1 MGGRTACSLWH
12 ADMPHSGTFLN
23 NCWVYAAGG
32 MDETLPMFYD
42 DSMQNIK
49 EHTDNFDTTD
59 CGTANCG
66 AAVFEP
72 EASGRSCPPCAVES
86 SLHGEW
92 AGEQAAGHAGDC
104 DGNQAARCAGS
115 QTGCHAGAQEEG
127 RAENRVGRRVGG
139 WADDRAEDWA
149 ERCVGGRADDRVEDL
164 AEKDDGDRAEDC
176 AGDRA
181 EGCPEGRPESRADG
195 RTESCSDGR
204 AESQADGHT
213 ESCSDG
219 PAESRADG
227 RPEGRAESYPDDCA
241 QAASHF
247 RPDASSEEDFAGF
260 VKHNIASS
268 GIFGGVSEKGAAP
281 QNRSAAD
288 WGIDVAVALVAF
300 AFGCAQMVITASSV
314 VHVDAGPYGSSWVNY
329 VPNIYAYLA
338 VALTTA
344 PLILRR
350 EAPWFVLALTLACY
364 VFLSNSMGGTVSLS
378 PIGPIVAVYTVAS
391 ERARGEAL
399 AAAAVVGVCAAVV
412 PMGASSVAMALVMR
426 IENVAFVVVAALGGF
441 GVRMYH
447 AYMEETRR
455 RLAEAERTREEL
467 AARRVADERVRI
479 AREVHDITAHSL
491 SAVTIQAA
499 AAERLIDLN
508 PAAAKEA
515 IADIR
520 SVSKSSLD
528 EIRSLI
534 GVLRGDEAAEHAP
547 AEGTE
552 RMADVV
558 SFLRRAG
565 IEVDFDE
572 SDYDKA
578 RVPAFVDMALFSL
591 ARESATN
598 AVRHAHAS
606 RIRIELA
613 SSPSKATLVFS
624 DDGVGMGSGV
634 REHAEGHGLE
644 GMGERIEALNGAFT
658 IESEPG
664 RGCTIRADVPLE
676 VVHDDEHR

>member
-1 MGGRTACSLWH
+1 MEGCTMRRLWH
-12 ADMPHSGTFLN
+12 ENMPHSSTFLN
-23 NCWVYAAGG
+23 NCRVYAAGS

-42 DSMQNIK
+42 GSMQNIK
-49 EHTDNFDTTD
+49 EHTADFDVAD
-59 CGTANCG
+59 
-66 AAVFEP
+66 FEP
-72 EASGRSCPPCAVES
+72 EANEHSCPPCAVGS
-86 SLHGEW
+86 SLHGDRV
-92 AGEQAAGHAGDC
+92 GERAAGHAGERAGNRAAGHADDC
-104 DGNQAARCAGS
+104 CDSQAVRCVES
-115 QTGCHAGAQEEG
+115 QTRCYAGAQKEG
-127 RAENRVGRRVGG
+127 RVEDWVGRRVGG
-139 WADDRAEDWA
+139 
-149 ERCVGGRADDRVEDL
+149 RADDHAENR
-164 AEKDDGDRAEDC
+164 AEKDDGNCVE
-176 AGDRA
+176 GHSESRA
-181 EGCPEGRPESRADG
+181 EGCAEVRAGGRI
-195 RTESCSDGR
+195 DGR
-204 AESQADGHT
+204 AQASSHSQ
-213 ESCSDG
+213 
-219 PAESRADG
+219 R
-227 RPEGRAESYPDDCA
+227 
-241 QAASHF
+241 
-247 RPDASSEEDFAGF
+247 DASSEEDFAGF
-260 VKHNIASS
+260 VKHNIASG
-268 GIFGGVSEKGAAP
+268 GIFGGVSEKGTAP

-606 RIRIELA
+606 RIRIKLA
-613 SSPSKATLVFS
+613 SSPSKATLFFS
-624 DDGVGMGSGV
+624 DDGVGMDSGV

>member
-1 MGGRTACSLWH
+1 MRRLWH
-12 ADMPHSGTFLN
+12 ENMPHSSTFLN
-23 NCWVYAAGG
+23 NCRVYAAGS

-42 DSMQNIK
+42 GSMQNIK
-49 EHTDNFDTTD
+49 EHTADFDVAD
-59 CGTANCG
+59 
-66 AAVFEP
+66 FEP
-72 EASGRSCPPCAVES
+72 EANEHSCPPCAVGP
-86 SLHGEW
+86 SLHDGQV
-92 AGEQAAGHAGDC
+92 GEQAAGHAGDRAGDRAAGHADDC
-104 DGNQAARCAGS
+104 GESQAARCVEGQTRCYAG
-115 QTGCHAGAQEEG
+115 TQEEG
-127 RAENRVGRRVGG
+127 HAEDRVG
-139 WADDRAEDWA
+139 
-149 ERCVGGRADDRVEDL
+149 RCVGGRADDR
-164 AEKDDGDRAEDC
+164 AEARA
-176 AGDRA
+176 G
-181 EGCPEGRPESRADG
+181 G
-195 RTESCSDGR
+195 RT
-204 AESQADGHT
+204 DGH
-213 ESCSDG
+213 
-219 PAESRADG
+219 
-227 RPEGRAESYPDDCA
+227 A
-241 QAASHF
+241 QAPSHS
-247 RPDASSEEDFAGF
+247 RLDASGEEDFAGF
-260 VKHNIASS
+260 VRHNIASG
-268 GIFGGVSEKGAAP
+268 GIFGGVPGKGAAP
-281 QNRSAAD
+281 QNRSATD

-399 AAAAVVGVCAAVV
+399 VAAAVVGVCAAVV

-534 GVLRGDEAAEHAP
+534 GVLRGDEAAEYAP

-552 RMADVV
+552 RMGDVV
-558 SFLRRAG
+558 SFLQRAG

-578 RVPAFVDMALFSL
+578 QVPAFVDMALFSL

-598 AVRHAHAS
+598 AVRHAHAAH
-606 RIRIELA
+606 ICIELA
-613 SSPSKATLVFS
+613 SSPSKAVLVFS

-664 RGCTIRADVPLE
+664 RGCTIRAEVPLE

>member
-1 MGGRTACSLWH
+1 MRRLWH
-12 ADMPHSGTFLN
+12 ENMPHSSTFLN
-23 NCWVYAAGG
+23 NCRVYAAGS

-42 DSMQNIK
+42 GSMQNIK
-49 EHTDNFDTTD
+49 EHTADFDVAD
-59 CGTANCG
+59 
-66 AAVFEP
+66 FEP
-72 EASGRSCPPCAVES
+72 EANEHSCPPCAVGP
-86 SLHGEW
+86 SLHGDRV
-92 AGEQAAGHAGDC
+92 GERAAGHAGGRAVDRAAGHADDC
-104 DGNQAARCAGS
+104 GESQAARYVEGRTRCY
-115 QTGCHAGAQEEG
+115 AGAQEEG
-127 RAENRVGRRVGG
+127 RAEDRVGRRVGG
-139 WADDRAEDWA
+139 RADDCAENRVEEDDENRVEGHSESCSEGCA
-149 ERCVGGRADDRVEDL
+149 EARVGGRI
-164 AEKDDGDRAEDC
+164 
-176 AGDRA
+176 
-181 EGCPEGRPESRADG
+181 
-195 RTESCSDGR
+195 DGR
-204 AESQADGHT
+204 AQGPSHSQL
-213 ESCSDG
+213 
-219 PAESRADG
+219 
-227 RPEGRAESYPDDCA
+227 
-241 QAASHF
+241 
-247 RPDASSEEDFAGF
+247 DASGEEDFAGF
-260 VKHNIASS
+260 VKHNIASG
-268 GIFGGVSEKGAAP
+268 GIFGGVLEKGAAP
-281 QNRSAAD
+281 QNRSATD

-412 PMGASSVAMALVMR
+412 PMGTSSVAMALVMR

-552 RMADVV
+552 RMGDVV

-572 SDYDKA
+572 KDYDKA
-578 RVPAFVDMALFSL
+578 QVPAFVDMALFSL

-598 AVRHAHAS
+598 AVRHAHATH
-606 RIRIELA
+606 IRIELA
-613 SSPSKATLVFS
+613 SSFSKAVLVFS

-664 RGCTIRADVPLE
+664 RGCTIRAEVPLE

>member
-1 MGGRTACSLWH
+1 MEGCALRRLWH
-12 ADMPHSGTFLN
+12 ENMPHSSTFLN
-23 NCWVYAAGG
+23 NCRVYAAGS

-42 DSMQNIK
+42 GSMQNIK
-49 EHTDNFDTTD
+49 EHTADFDVAD
-59 CGTANCG
+59 
-66 AAVFEP
+66 FEP
-72 EASGRSCPPCAVES
+72 EANEHSCPPCAVGP
-86 SLHGEW
+86 SLHGDQV
-92 AGEQAAGHAGDC
+92 GERAAGHAGDRAVDRAAGHADDC
-104 DGNQAARCAGS
+104 GESQAARCVEG
-115 QTGCHAGAQEEG
+115 QTRCYAGAQEEG
-127 RAENRVGRRVGG
+127 RAEDRVGRRVGSQ
-139 WADDRAEDWA
+139 ADDCAENRAEEDD
-149 ERCVGGRADDRVEDL
+149 ENCV
-164 AEKDDGDRAEDC
+164 
-176 AGDRA
+176 
-181 EGCPEGRPESRADG
+181 EGCS
-195 RTESCSDGR
+195 ESCSEGCAEARVWGRIDGR
-204 AESQADGHT
+204 AQGPSHSQL
-213 ESCSDG
+213 
-219 PAESRADG
+219 
-227 RPEGRAESYPDDCA
+227 
-241 QAASHF
+241 
-247 RPDASSEEDFAGF
+247 DASGEEDFAGF
-260 VKHNIASS
+260 VKHNIAS
-268 GIFGGVSEKGAAP
+268 GGFFGGVLEKGAAP

-412 PMGASSVAMALVMR
+412 PMGTSSVAMALVMR

-552 RMADVV
+552 RMGDVV
-558 SFLRRAG
+558 SFLQRAG

-578 RVPAFVDMALFSL
+578 QVPAFVDMALFSL

-598 AVRHAHAS
+598 AVRHAHAAH
-606 RIRIELA
+606 ICIELA
-613 SSPSKATLVFS
+613 SSPSKAVLVFS

-664 RGCTIRADVPLE
+664 RGCTIRAEVPLE

>member
-1 MGGRTACSLWH
+1 MRRLWH
-12 ADMPHSGTFLN
+12 ENMPHSSTFLN
-23 NCWVYAAGG
+23 NCRVYAAGG
-32 MDETLPMFYD
+32 MDEMLPMFYD

-49 EHTDNFDTTD
+49 EHTDSFDTAD

-72 EASGRSCPPCAVES
+72 EPSELSCPPCAVEP

-104 DGNQAARCAGS
+104 DSNQVARCAGS

-127 RAENRVGRRVGG
+127 C
-139 WADDRAEDWA
+139 AEDGVTH
-149 ERCVGGRADDRVEDL
+149 R
-164 AEKDDGDRAEDC
+164 
-176 AGDRA
+176 
-181 EGCPEGRPESRADG
+181 
-195 RTESCSDGR
+195 
-204 AESQADGHT
+204 
-213 ESCSDG
+213 
-219 PAESRADG
+219 
-227 RPEGRAESYPDDCA
+227 A
-241 QAASHF
+241 QAAPHS
-247 RPDASSEEDFAGF
+247 RPDASGEEDFAGF

-268 GIFGGVSEKGAAP
+268 GIFGGASEKGAAP

-329 VPNIYAYLA
+329 APNIYAYLA

-547 AEGTE
+547 VEGTE

-558 SFLRRAG
+558 SFLQRAG

>member
-1 MGGRTACSLWH
+1 MRRLWH
-12 ADMPHSGTFLN
+12 ENMPHSSTFLN
-23 NCWVYAAGG
+23 NCRVYAAGS

-42 DSMQNIK
+42 GSMKNIK
-49 EHTDNFDTTD
+49 EHTADFDVAD
-59 CGTANCG
+59 
-66 AAVFEP
+66 FEP
-72 EASGRSCPPCAVES
+72 EANEHSCPPCAVGS
-86 SLHGEW
+86 SLHGDRVGERTADH
-92 AGEQAAGHAGDC
+92 AGGCAVDRAAGHADDC
-104 DGNQAARCAGS
+104 GESQAARCVEG
-115 QTGCHAGAQEEG
+115 QTRCYAGAQEEG
-127 RAENRVGRRVGG
+127 RAGDRVGRRVGG
-139 WADDRAEDWA
+139 RVDDRAEN
-149 ERCVGGRADDRVEDL
+149 R
-164 AEKDDGDRAEDC
+164 AEKDDGNCVGGHSEVC
-176 AGDRA
+176 A
-181 EGCPEGRPESRADG
+181 EGCAGVRAGGRADG
-195 RTESCSDGR
+195 R
-204 AESQADGHT
+204 
-213 ESCSDG
+213 
-219 PAESRADG
+219 
-227 RPEGRAESYPDDCA
+227 A
-241 QAASHF
+241 QAPSHSQL
-247 RPDASSEEDFAGF
+247 DASGEEDFAGF
-260 VKHNIASS
+260 VKHNIASG
-268 GIFGGVSEKGAAP
+268 GIFGGVPGKGAAP
-281 QNRSAAD
+281 QNRSATD

-552 RMADVV
+552 RMGDVV
-558 SFLRRAG
+558 SFLQRAG

-578 RVPAFVDMALFSL
+578 QVPAFVDMALFSL

-598 AVRHAHAS
+598 AVRHAHAAH
-606 RIRIELA
+606 IRIELA
-613 SSPSKATLVFS
+613 SSFSKAVLVFS

-664 RGCTIRADVPLE
+664 CGCAIRAEVPLE

>member
-1 MGGRTACSLWH
+1 MEGCAMRRLWH
-12 ADMPHSGTFLN
+12 ENMPHSSTLLN
-23 NCWVYAAGG
+23 NCRVYAAGS

-42 DSMQNIK
+42 GSMQNIK
-49 EHTDNFDTTD
+49 EHTADFDVAD
-59 CGTANCG
+59 
-66 AAVFEP
+66 FEP
-72 EASGRSCPPCAVES
+72 EANDHSCPPCAVGS
-86 SLHGEW
+86 SLHGDRV
-92 AGEQAAGHAGDC
+92 GEQAAGHAGGCAVDRVAGYADDC
-104 DGNQAARCAGS
+104 GASQAARCVEG
-115 QTGCHAGAQEEG
+115 QTRCNAGAQEEG
-127 RAENRVGRRVGG
+127 HAEDRVGRCVGCRADDCAENR
-139 WADDRAEDWA
+139 
-149 ERCVGGRADDRVEDL
+149 
-164 AEKDDGDRAEDC
+164 AEKDDGNCVGGHSESC
-176 AGDRA
+176 A
-181 EGCPEGRPESRADG
+181 EGCAEVRAGGRI
-195 RTESCSDGR
+195 DGR
-204 AESQADGHT
+204 AQGPSHSQL
-213 ESCSDG
+213 
-219 PAESRADG
+219 
-227 RPEGRAESYPDDCA
+227 
-241 QAASHF
+241 
-247 RPDASSEEDFAGF
+247 DASGEEDFAGF
-260 VKHNIASS
+260 VKHNIASG
-268 GIFGGVSEKGAAP
+268 GIFGGVPGKGAAP
-281 QNRSAAD
+281 QNRSATD

-378 PIGPIVAVYTVAS
+378 PIGPIVAVCTVAS

-426 IENVAFVVVAALGGF
+426 IENVAFVVVAALSGF

-552 RMADVV
+552 RMGDVV
-558 SFLRRAG
+558 SFLQRAG

-578 RVPAFVDMALFSL
+578 QVPAFVDMALFSL

-598 AVRHAHAS
+598 AVRHAHAAH
-606 RIRIELA
+606 IRIELA
-613 SSPSKATLVFS
+613 SSSSKAVLVFS

-664 RGCTIRADVPLE
+664 RGCTIRAEVPLE

>member
-1 MGGRTACSLWH
+1 MRRLWH
-12 ADMPHSGTFLN
+12 ENMPHSSTFLN
-23 NCWVYAAGG
+23 NCRVYAAGS

-42 DSMQNIK
+42 GSMQNIK
-49 EHTDNFDTTD
+49 EHTADFDVAD
-59 CGTANCG
+59 
-66 AAVFEP
+66 FEP
-72 EASGRSCPPCAVES
+72 EANEHSCPPCVVGP
-86 SLHGEW
+86 SLHGDRV
-92 AGEQAAGHAGDC
+92 GERAAGHAGGCAVDRAAGHVDDRAVGHADDC
-104 DGNQAARCAGS
+104 GDGQAARCVES
-115 QTGCHAGAQEEG
+115 QTRCYAGAQEEG
-127 RAENRVGRRVGG
+127 RAEDRVGRRVGG
-139 WADDRAEDWA
+139 RADDCAENRAEKDVGNCVEGHSESCSEGCA
-149 ERCVGGRADDRVEDL
+149 EARVGGRI
-164 AEKDDGDRAEDC
+164 
-176 AGDRA
+176 
-181 EGCPEGRPESRADG
+181 
-195 RTESCSDGR
+195 DGR
-204 AESQADGHT
+204 AQGPSHSQL
-213 ESCSDG
+213 
-219 PAESRADG
+219 
-227 RPEGRAESYPDDCA
+227 
-241 QAASHF
+241 
-247 RPDASSEEDFAGF
+247 DASGEEDFAGF
-260 VKHNIASS
+260 VKHNIASG
-268 GIFGGVSEKGAAP
+268 GIFGGVPGKGAAP
-281 QNRSAAD
+281 QNRSATD

-378 PIGPIVAVYTVAS
+378 PIGPIVTVYTVAS

-520 SVSKSSLD
+520 SVSKLSLD

-534 GVLRGDEAAEHAP
+534 GVLRGDEVAEHAP

-552 RMADVV
+552 RMGDVV
-558 SFLRRAG
+558 SFLQRAG
-565 IEVDFDE
+565 IEVECDE

-578 RVPAFVDMALFSL
+578 QVPAFVDMALFSL

-598 AVRHAHAS
+598 AVRHAHAAH
-606 RIRIELA
+606 ICIELA
-613 SSPSKATLVFS
+613 SSPSKAVLVFS

-664 RGCTIRADVPLE
+664 RGCTIRAEVPLE

>member
-1 MGGRTACSLWH
+1 MRRLWH
-12 ADMPHSGTFLN
+12 ENMPHSNTFLS
-23 NCWVYAAGG
+23 NCRVYAAGS

-42 DSMQNIK
+42 GSMQNIK
-49 EHTDNFDTTD
+49 EHTADFDVAD
-59 CGTANCG
+59 
-66 AAVFEP
+66 FEP
-72 EASGRSCPPCAVES
+72 EANEYSCPSCAVAP
-86 SLHGEW
+86 SLHGDRV
-92 AGEQAAGHAGDC
+92 GERAAGHAGGRAVDRAAGHADDC
-104 DGNQAARCAGS
+104 GESQAARCVEG
-115 QTGCHAGAQEEG
+115 QTRCYAGAQEEG
-127 RAENRVGRRVGG
+127 RAGDRVGRRVGG
-139 WADDRAEDWA
+139 RADDCAENRAEEDDENCVEGHSESCSEGCADDRAEA
-149 ERCVGGRADDRVEDL
+149 RVGGRI
-164 AEKDDGDRAEDC
+164 
-176 AGDRA
+176 
-181 EGCPEGRPESRADG
+181 
-195 RTESCSDGR
+195 DGR
-204 AESQADGHT
+204 AQGPSRSQL
-213 ESCSDG
+213 
-219 PAESRADG
+219 
-227 RPEGRAESYPDDCA
+227 
-241 QAASHF
+241 
-247 RPDASSEEDFAGF
+247 DASGEEDFAGF
-260 VKHNIASS
+260 VKHNIASG
-268 GIFGGVSEKGAAP
+268 GIFGGVLEKGAAP
-281 QNRSAAD
+281 QNRSATD

-412 PMGASSVAMALVMR
+412 PMGTSSVAMALVMR

-552 RMADVV
+552 RMGDVV
-558 SFLRRAG
+558 SFLQRAG

-578 RVPAFVDMALFSL
+578 QVPAFVDMALFSL

-598 AVRHAHAS
+598 AVRHAHATH
-606 RIRIELA
+606 IRIELA
-613 SSPSKATLVFS
+613 SSFSKAVLVFS

-664 RGCTIRADVPLE
+664 CGCTIRAEVPLE

>member
-1 MGGRTACSLWH
+1 MRRLWH
-12 ADMPHSGTFLN
+12 GNMPHSSTFLN
-23 NCWVYAAGG
+23 NCRVYAAGS

-42 DSMQNIK
+42 GSMQNIK
-49 EHTDNFDTTD
+49 EHTADFDVAD
-59 CGTANCG
+59 
-66 AAVFEP
+66 FEP
-72 EASGRSCPPCAVES
+72 EANEHSCPSCAVGP
-86 SLHGEW
+86 SLHGDW
-92 AGEQAAGHAGDC
+92 IGERAAGHADDRAGNRAAGHVDDCGDS
-104 DGNQAARCAGS
+104 QAARCVES
-115 QTGCHAGAQEEG
+115 QTRCYAGAQEEG
-127 RAENRVGRRVGG
+127 RAEDRVGRRVGG
-139 WADDRAEDWA
+139 RVDDRAENRA
-149 ERCVGGRADDRVEDL
+149 EKDDGNCVGGHSEVCAEGCAEVCAEGCAEVCAEGCAGVRAGGRADDR
-164 AEKDDGDRAEDC
+164 
-176 AGDRA
+176 AG
-181 EGCPEGRPESRADG
+181 GRTDG
-195 RTESCSDGR
+195 R
-204 AESQADGHT
+204 
-213 ESCSDG
+213 
-219 PAESRADG
+219 
-227 RPEGRAESYPDDCA
+227 A
-241 QAASHF
+241 QAASHSQL
-247 RPDASSEEDFAGF
+247 DASGEEDFAGF
-260 VKHNIASS
+260 VKHNIASG
-268 GIFGGVSEKGAAP
+268 GIFGGVPEKGAAP

-288 WGIDVAVALVAF
+288 WGIDVAVALVAL

-426 IENVAFVVVAALGGF
+426 IENVAFVMVAALGGF

-552 RMADVV
+552 RMGDVV
-558 SFLRRAG
+558 SFLQRAG

-578 RVPAFVDMALFSL
+578 QVPAFVDMALFSL

-598 AVRHAHAS
+598 AVRHAHAAH
-606 RIRIELA
+606 ICIELT
-613 SSPSKATLVFS
+613 SSPSKAVLVFS

-664 RGCTIRADVPLE
+664 RGCTIRAEVPLE

>member
-1 MGGRTACSLWH
+1 
-12 ADMPHSGTFLN
+12 MPHSSTFLN
-23 NCWVYAAGG
+23 NCLVYAAGG
-32 MDETLPMFYD
+32 MDETPSMPYD
-42 DSMQNIK
+42 GCMKFIK
-49 EHTDNFDTTD
+49 EHT
-59 CGTANCG
+59 
-66 AAVFEP
+66 VHSEP
-72 EASGRSCPPCAVES
+72 EANRGEGASPVAGVL
-86 SLHGEW
+86 LHG
-92 AGEQAAGHAGDC
+92 DRV
-104 DGNQAARCAGS
+104 GN
-115 QTGCHAGAQEEG
+115 
-127 RAENRVGRRVGG
+127 RAE
-139 WADDRAEDWA
+139 
-149 ERCVGGRADDRVEDL
+149 
-164 AEKDDGDRAEDC
+164 KPTGDRAEK
-176 AGDRA
+176 RA
-181 EGCPEGRPESRADG
+181 HTNPH
-195 RTESCSDGR
+195 
-204 AESQADGHT
+204 SQL
-213 ESCSDG
+213 
-219 PAESRADG
+219 
-227 RPEGRAESYPDDCA
+227 
-241 QAASHF
+241 
-247 RPDASSEEDFAGF
+247 DASEREDFAGF
-260 VKHNIASS
+260 VRQNIASG
-268 GIFGGVSEKGAAP
+268 GIFGGVSEEESSSQHRG
-281 QNRSAAD
+281 AAD
-288 WGIDVAVALVAF
+288 WGIDAAIALIAF

-412 PMGASSVAMALVMR
+412 PMGASSVTMALVMR

-441 GVRMYH
+441 GMRMYH

-455 RLAEAERTREEL
+455 RLVEAERTREEL

-547 AEGTE
+547 GEGTE

-558 SFLRRAG
+558 SFLQRAG

-572 SDYDKA
+572 ADYEKA

-598 AVRHAHAS
+598 AVRHAQAS
-606 RIRIELA
+606 RIRIGLA
-613 SSPSKATLVFS
+613 SSPSKAMLVFS
-624 DDGVGMGSGV
+624 DNGVGMGREV
-634 REHAEGHGLE
+634 RESAEGHGLE
-644 GMGERIEALNGAFT
+644 GMGERIEALNGAFN

-664 RGCTIRADVPLE
+664 RGCTIRAEVPLE

>member
-1 MGGRTACSLWH
+1 MRARKRLSDLVVWEEMSGRLHDVLAVTCEYA
-12 ADMPHSGTFLN
+12 TFERLLN
-23 NCWVYAAGG
+23 NCRVYAAGS

-49 EHTDNFDTTD
+49 EHTDNFDPAD

-72 EASGRSCPPCAVES
+72 EASGRSCPPCAVEP

-92 AGEQAAGHAGDC
+92 AGEQAAGHAGD
-104 DGNQAARCAGS
+104 
-115 QTGCHAGAQEEG
+115 
-127 RAENRVGRRVGG
+127 
-139 WADDRAEDWA
+139 
-149 ERCVGGRADDRVEDL
+149 
-164 AEKDDGDRAEDC
+164 
-176 AGDRA
+176 
-181 EGCPEGRPESRADG
+181 RADG
-195 RTESCSDGR
+195 C
-204 AESQADGHT
+204 AENQADGH
-213 ESCSDG
+213 
-219 PAESRADG
+219 AESRSDSHTEGRSDG
-227 RPEGRAESYPDDCA
+227 RPEDRA
-241 QAASHF
+241 QAVPHF

-260 VKHNIASS
+260 VKHNIASG

-558 SFLRRAG
+558 SFLQRAG

-664 RGCTIRADVPLE
+664 CGCTIRADVPLE

>member
-1 MGGRTACSLWH
+1 MEGCAMRRLWH
-12 ADMPHSGTFLN
+12 ENMPHSSTFLN
-23 NCWVYAAGG
+23 NCRVYAAGS

-42 DSMQNIK
+42 GSMQNIK
-49 EHTDNFDTTD
+49 EHTANFDVVD
-59 CGTANCG
+59 
-66 AAVFEP
+66 FEP
-72 EASGRSCPPCAVES
+72 EANEHSCPSCAVGP
-86 SLHGEW
+86 SLHGDRVGERA
-92 AGEQAAGHAGDC
+92 AGHAGGCAVDRAAGHAGDC
-104 DGNQAARCAGS
+104 GDSQAARCVES
-115 QTGCHAGAQEEG
+115 QIRCYAGAQEEG
-127 RAENRVGRRVGG
+127 RAEDRVGRRVGG
-139 WADDRAEDWA
+139 RADDRAED
-149 ERCVGGRADDRVEDL
+149 R
-164 AEKDDGDRAEDC
+164 AEKDDGNCVGGHSEVRA
-176 AGDRA
+176 G
-181 EGCPEGRPESRADG
+181 G
-195 RTESCSDGR
+195 RTDGR
-204 AESQADGHT
+204 AQGSSHSQL
-213 ESCSDG
+213 
-219 PAESRADG
+219 
-227 RPEGRAESYPDDCA
+227 
-241 QAASHF
+241 
-247 RPDASSEEDFAGF
+247 DASGEEDFAGF
-260 VKHNIASS
+260 VKHNIASG
-268 GIFGGVSEKGAAP
+268 GIFGGVPGKGTAP
-281 QNRSAAD
+281 QNRSATD
-288 WGIDVAVALVAF
+288 WGIDVAVALVAS

-552 RMADVV
+552 RMGDVV
-558 SFLRRAG
+558 SFLQRAG

-578 RVPAFVDMALFSL
+578 QVPAFVDMALFSL

-598 AVRHAHAS
+598 AVRHAHAAH
-606 RIRIELA
+606 ICIELA
-613 SSPSKATLVFS
+613 SSPLKAVLVFS

-664 RGCTIRADVPLE
+664 RGCTIRAEVPLE

>member
-1 MGGRTACSLWH
+1 MRRLWH
-12 ADMPHSGTFLN
+12 ENMPHSSTFLN
-23 NCWVYAAGG
+23 NCRVYAAGS

-49 EHTDNFDTTD
+49 EHTADFDVAD
-59 CGTANCG
+59 
-66 AAVFEP
+66 FEP
-72 EASGRSCPPCAVES
+72 EANEHSCPPCAVGS
-86 SLHGEW
+86 SLHGDRV
-92 AGEQAAGHAGDC
+92 GERAAGHAGERAGDRAAGHADDC
-104 DGNQAARCAGS
+104 DDSQAARCVES
-115 QTGCHAGAQEEG
+115 QTQCNAGAQKEG
-127 RAENRVGRRVGG
+127 HAGDRVGRRVGG
-139 WADDRAEDWA
+139 RADDRAED
-149 ERCVGGRADDRVEDL
+149 R
-164 AEKDDGDRAEDC
+164 AEKDDGNCVEGHFGSC
-176 AGDRA
+176 A
-181 EGCPEGRPESRADG
+181 EGCAEGRADG
-195 RTESCSDGR
+195 R
-204 AESQADGHT
+204 
-213 ESCSDG
+213 
-219 PAESRADG
+219 
-227 RPEGRAESYPDDCA
+227 A
-241 QAASHF
+241 QAPSHSQL
-247 RPDASSEEDFAGF
+247 DASGEEDFAGF
-260 VKHNIASS
+260 VKHNIASG
-268 GIFGGVSEKGAAP
+268 GIFGGVPGKGAAP
-281 QNRSAAD
+281 QNRSATD

-552 RMADVV
+552 RMGDVV
-558 SFLRRAG
+558 SFLQRAG

-578 RVPAFVDMALFSL
+578 QVPAFVDMALFSL

-598 AVRHAHAS
+598 AVRHAHAAH
-606 RIRIELA
+606 IRIELA
-613 SSPSKATLVFS
+613 SSSSKAVLVFS

-664 RGCTIRADVPLE
+664 RGCTIRAEVPLE

>member
-1 MGGRTACSLWH
+1 M
-12 ADMPHSGTFLN
+12 
-23 NCWVYAAGG
+23 
-32 MDETLPMFYD
+32 
-42 DSMQNIK
+42 
-49 EHTDNFDTTD
+49 
-59 CGTANCG
+59 
-66 AAVFEP
+66 
-72 EASGRSCPPCAVES
+72 
-86 SLHGEW
+86 
-92 AGEQAAGHAGDC
+92 
-104 DGNQAARCAGS
+104 
-115 QTGCHAGAQEEG
+115 
-127 RAENRVGRRVGG
+127 
-139 WADDRAEDWA
+139 
-149 ERCVGGRADDRVEDL
+149 
-164 AEKDDGDRAEDC
+164 
-176 AGDRA
+176 
-181 EGCPEGRPESRADG
+181 
-195 RTESCSDGR
+195 
-204 AESQADGHT
+204 
-213 ESCSDG
+213 
-219 PAESRADG
+219 
-227 RPEGRAESYPDDCA
+227 
-241 QAASHF
+241 
-247 RPDASSEEDFAGF
+247 
-260 VKHNIASS
+260 KHNIASG
-268 GIFGGVSEKGAAP
+268 GIFGGVLEKGAAP
-281 QNRSAAD
+281 QNRSATD

-412 PMGASSVAMALVMR
+412 PMGTSSVAMALVMR

-552 RMADVV
+552 RMGDVV
-558 SFLRRAG
+558 SFLQRAG

-578 RVPAFVDMALFSL
+578 QVPAFVDMALFSL

-598 AVRHAHAS
+598 AVRHAHAAH
-606 RIRIELA
+606 ICIELA
-613 SSPSKATLVFS
+613 SSPSKAVLVFS

-664 RGCTIRADVPLE
+664 RGCTIRAEVPLE

>member
-1 MGGRTACSLWH
+1 MRRLWH
-12 ADMPHSGTFLN
+12 ENMPHSSTFLN
-23 NCWVYAAGG
+23 NCRVYAAGS

-42 DSMQNIK
+42 GSMQNIK
-49 EHTDNFDTTD
+49 EHTANFDVVD
-59 CGTANCG
+59 
-66 AAVFEP
+66 FEP
-72 EASGRSCPPCAVES
+72 EANEHSCPSCAVGP
-86 SLHGEW
+86 SLHGDRVGERA
-92 AGEQAAGHAGDC
+92 AGHAGGCAVDRAAGHAGDC
-104 DGNQAARCAGS
+104 GDSQAARCVES
-115 QTGCHAGAQEEG
+115 QTRCYAGAQEEG
-127 RAENRVGRRVGG
+127 RAEDRVGRRVGG
-139 WADDRAEDWA
+139 RADNRAEA
-149 ERCVGGRADDRVEDL
+149 RVGGRI
-164 AEKDDGDRAEDC
+164 
-176 AGDRA
+176 
-181 EGCPEGRPESRADG
+181 
-195 RTESCSDGR
+195 DGR
-204 AESQADGHT
+204 AQGPSHSQL
-213 ESCSDG
+213 
-219 PAESRADG
+219 
-227 RPEGRAESYPDDCA
+227 
-241 QAASHF
+241 
-247 RPDASSEEDFAGF
+247 DASGEEDFAGF
-260 VKHNIASS
+260 VKHNIASG
-268 GIFGGVSEKGAAP
+268 GIFGGVPGKGAAP
-281 QNRSAAD
+281 QNRSATD

-399 AAAAVVGVCAAVV
+399 VAAAVVGVCAAVV

-552 RMADVV
+552 RMGDVV
-558 SFLRRAG
+558 SFLQRAG

-578 RVPAFVDMALFSL
+578 QVPAFVDMALFSL

-598 AVRHAHAS
+598 AVRHAHAAH
-606 RIRIELA
+606 ICIELA
-613 SSPSKATLVFS
+613 SSPLKAVLVFS

-664 RGCTIRADVPLE
+664 CGCTIRAEVPLE

>member
-1 MGGRTACSLWH
+1 MEGCAMRRLWH
-12 ADMPHSGTFLN
+12 ENMPHSSTFLN
-23 NCWVYAAGG
+23 NCRVYAADS

-42 DSMQNIK
+42 GSMQNMK
-49 EHTDNFDTTD
+49 EHTADFDVAD
-59 CGTANCG
+59 
-66 AAVFEP
+66 FEP
-72 EASGRSCPPCAVES
+72 EANEHSCPPCAVGP
-86 SLHGEW
+86 SLHGDRVGKRAASHAGGCAVDRAAGQ
-92 AGEQAAGHAGDC
+92 AGERAGDRAAGHADERAGDRAAGHADDC
-104 DGNQAARCAGS
+104 GDSQAARCVEG
-115 QTGCHAGAQEEG
+115 QTRCYAGAQEEG
-127 RAENRVGRRVGG
+127 RAEDRVGRRVGG
-139 WADDRAEDWA
+139 RADDRAEVRA
-149 ERCVGGRADDRVEDL
+149 GGRI
-164 AEKDDGDRAEDC
+164 
-176 AGDRA
+176 
-181 EGCPEGRPESRADG
+181 
-195 RTESCSDGR
+195 DGR
-204 AESQADGHT
+204 AQGPSRSQL
-213 ESCSDG
+213 
-219 PAESRADG
+219 
-227 RPEGRAESYPDDCA
+227 
-241 QAASHF
+241 
-247 RPDASSEEDFAGF
+247 DASGEEDFAGF
-260 VKHNIASS
+260 VKHNIASG
-268 GIFGGVSEKGAAP
+268 GIFGGVLEKGAAP
-281 QNRSAAD
+281 QNRSATD

-412 PMGASSVAMALVMR
+412 PMGTSSVAMALVMR

-552 RMADVV
+552 RMGDVV
-558 SFLRRAG
+558 SFLQRAG

-578 RVPAFVDMALFSL
+578 QVPAFVDMALFSL

-598 AVRHAHAS
+598 AVRHAHAAH
-606 RIRIELA
+606 IRIELA
-613 SSPSKATLVFS
+613 SSPSKAVLVFS

-664 RGCTIRADVPLE
+664 RGCTIRAEVPLE

>member
-1 MGGRTACSLWH
+1 ML
-12 ADMPHSGTFLN
+12 PHSSTFLN
-23 NCWVYAAGG
+23 NCRVYAAGG
-32 MDETLPMFYD
+32 MDEMLPMFYD
-42 DSMQNIK
+42 GSMQNIK
-49 EHTDNFDTTD
+49 EHTDNFDTAD
-59 CGTANCG
+59 CGLEMN
-66 AAVFEP
+66 E
-72 EASGRSCPPCAVES
+72 RSYSSCAEES
-86 SLHGEW
+86 LSHERRV
-92 AGEQAAGHAGDC
+92 
-104 DGNQAARCAGS
+104 GNQAA
-115 QTGCHAGAQEEG
+115 
-127 RAENRVGRRVGG
+127 
-139 WADDRAEDWA
+139 
-149 ERCVGGRADDRVEDL
+149 
-164 AEKDDGDRAEDC
+164 DC
-176 AGDRA
+176 AHNWDSNQATRRA
-181 EGCPEGRPESRADG
+181 EGQVECRAEGRGGERAKNGVEAGADH
-195 RTESCSDGR
+195 R
-204 AESQADGHT
+204 AQPPSHSQL
-213 ESCSDG
+213 
-219 PAESRADG
+219 
-227 RPEGRAESYPDDCA
+227 
-241 QAASHF
+241 
-247 RPDASSEEDFAGF
+247 DASSEEDFAGF
-260 VKHNIASS
+260 VKHNIASG

-508 PAAAKEA
+508 PTAAKEA

-558 SFLRRAG
+558 SFLQRAG

-606 RIRIELA
+606 RIRVELA

-624 DDGVGMGSGV
+624 DNGVGMGSGV

>member
-1 MGGRTACSLWH
+1 MEGRAMRRLWH
-12 ADMPHSGTFLN
+12 ENMPHSSTFLN
-23 NCWVYAAGG
+23 NCRVYAAGS

-49 EHTDNFDTTD
+49 EHTAVFDVAD
-59 CGTANCG
+59 
-66 AAVFEP
+66 FEP
-72 EASGRSCPPCAVES
+72 EANEHSCPPCAVGT
-86 SLHGEW
+86 SLHGDRV
-92 AGEQAAGHAGDC
+92 GERAAGHAGGCAVDRAAGHADDC
-104 DGNQAARCAGS
+104 GDSQAARCVEG
-115 QTGCHAGAQEEG
+115 QTRCYAGAQEEG
-127 RAENRVGRRVGG
+127 RAEDRVGRRVGG
-139 WADDRAEDWA
+139 QADDCAENRAEEDDENCVEGHSESCSEGCA
-149 ERCVGGRADDRVEDL
+149 EARVGGRI
-164 AEKDDGDRAEDC
+164 
-176 AGDRA
+176 
-181 EGCPEGRPESRADG
+181 
-195 RTESCSDGR
+195 DGR
-204 AESQADGHT
+204 AQGPSHSQL
-213 ESCSDG
+213 
-219 PAESRADG
+219 
-227 RPEGRAESYPDDCA
+227 
-241 QAASHF
+241 
-247 RPDASSEEDFAGF
+247 DASGEEDFAGF
-260 VKHNIASS
+260 VKHNIASG
-268 GIFGGVSEKGAAP
+268 GIFGGVLEKGAAP

-399 AAAAVVGVCAAVV
+399 AAATVVGVCAAVV
-412 PMGASSVAMALVMR
+412 PMGTSSVAMALVMR

-552 RMADVV
+552 RMGDVV
-558 SFLRRAG
+558 SFLQRAG

-578 RVPAFVDMALFSL
+578 QVPAFVDMALFSL

-598 AVRHAHAS
+598 AVRHAHAAH
-606 RIRIELA
+606 ICIELV
-613 SSPSKATLVFS
+613 SSPSKAVLVFS

-664 RGCTIRADVPLE
+664 RGCTIRAEVPLE

>member
-1 MGGRTACSLWH
+1 MEGCAMRRLWH
-12 ADMPHSGTFLN
+12 ENMPHSSTFLN
-23 NCWVYAAGG
+23 NCRVYAAGS

-42 DSMQNIK
+42 GSMQNIK
-49 EHTDNFDTTD
+49 EHTADFDVVD
-59 CGTANCG
+59 S
-66 AAVFEP
+66 EP
-72 EASGRSCPPCAVES
+72 EANEHSCPPCVVGS
-86 SLHGEW
+86 SLHGDRV
-92 AGEQAAGHAGDC
+92 GEQAAGHAGDC
-104 DGNQAARCAGS
+104 GDSRVARCVEG
-115 QTGCHAGAQEEG
+115 QTRCHAGAQEEG
-127 RAENRVGRRVGG
+127 RAENRIGRCVGG
-139 WADDRAEDWA
+139 WADDRA
-149 ERCVGGRADDRVEDL
+149 
-164 AEKDDGDRAEDC
+164 
-176 AGDRA
+176 
-181 EGCPEGRPESRADG
+181 
-195 RTESCSDGR
+195 
-204 AESQADGHT
+204 DGH
-213 ESCSDG
+213 
-219 PAESRADG
+219 
-227 RPEGRAESYPDDCA
+227 A
-241 QAASHF
+241 QASSHSQL
-247 RPDASSEEDFAGF
+247 DASGEEDFAGF
-260 VKHNIASS
+260 VKHNIASG

-558 SFLRRAG
+558 SFLQRAG

>member
-1 MGGRTACSLWH
+1 MNCVGGHSESCAEGCAEARAGGRT
-12 ADMPHSGTFLN
+12 
-23 NCWVYAAGG
+23 
-32 MDETLPMFYD
+32 
-42 DSMQNIK
+42 
-49 EHTDNFDTTD
+49 
-59 CGTANCG
+59 
-66 AAVFEP
+66 
-72 EASGRSCPPCAVES
+72 
-86 SLHGEW
+86 
-92 AGEQAAGHAGDC
+92 
-104 DGNQAARCAGS
+104 
-115 QTGCHAGAQEEG
+115 
-127 RAENRVGRRVGG
+127 
-139 WADDRAEDWA
+139 
-149 ERCVGGRADDRVEDL
+149 
-164 AEKDDGDRAEDC
+164 
-176 AGDRA
+176 
-181 EGCPEGRPESRADG
+181 
-195 RTESCSDGR
+195 DGR
-204 AESQADGHT
+204 AQAPSHSQL
-213 ESCSDG
+213 
-219 PAESRADG
+219 
-227 RPEGRAESYPDDCA
+227 
-241 QAASHF
+241 
-247 RPDASSEEDFAGF
+247 DASGEEDFAGF
-260 VKHNIASS
+260 VKHNIASG
-268 GIFGGVSEKGAAP
+268 GIFGGVPGKGAAP
-281 QNRSAAD
+281 QNRSATD

-329 VPNIYAYLA
+329 VPKIYAYLA

-552 RMADVV
+552 RMGDVV
-558 SFLRRAG
+558 SFLQRAG

-578 RVPAFVDMALFSL
+578 QVPAFVDMALFSL

-598 AVRHAHAS
+598 AVRHAHAAH
-606 RIRIELA
+606 ICIELA
-613 SSPSKATLVFS
+613 SSPLKAVLVFS

-664 RGCTIRADVPLE
+664 RGCTIRAEVPLE

>member
-1 MGGRTACSLWH
+1 MEDCAMRRLWH
-12 ADMPHSGTFLN
+12 ENMPHSSTFLN
-23 NCWVYAAGG
+23 NCRVYAADS

-42 DSMQNIK
+42 GSMQNIK
-49 EHTDNFDTTD
+49 EHTADFDVAD
-59 CGTANCG
+59 
-66 AAVFEP
+66 FEP
-72 EASGRSCPPCAVES
+72 EANEHSCPPCAVGP
-86 SLHGEW
+86 SLHGDRVGKRAASH
-92 AGEQAAGHAGDC
+92 AGGCAGDRAAGHADDCGDS
-104 DGNQAARCAGS
+104 QAARCVEGR
-115 QTGCHAGAQEEG
+115 TRCYAGAQEEG
-127 RAENRVGRRVGG
+127 RAEDRVGRRVGG
-139 WADDRAEDWA
+139 RADDRAEVRA
-149 ERCVGGRADDRVEDL
+149 GGRI
-164 AEKDDGDRAEDC
+164 
-176 AGDRA
+176 
-181 EGCPEGRPESRADG
+181 
-195 RTESCSDGR
+195 DGR
-204 AESQADGHT
+204 AQGPSRSQL
-213 ESCSDG
+213 
-219 PAESRADG
+219 
-227 RPEGRAESYPDDCA
+227 
-241 QAASHF
+241 
-247 RPDASSEEDFAGF
+247 DASGEEDFAGF
-260 VKHNIASS
+260 VKHNIAS
-268 GIFGGVSEKGAAP
+268 GGFFGGVPGKGAAP
-281 QNRSAAD
+281 QNRSATD

-552 RMADVV
+552 RMGDVV
-558 SFLRRAG
+558 SFLQRAG
-565 IEVDFDE
+565 IEVNFDE

-578 RVPAFVDMALFSL
+578 QVPAFVDMALFSL

-598 AVRHAHAS
+598 AVRHAHAAH
-606 RIRIELA
+606 IRIELA
-613 SSPSKATLVFS
+613 SSSSKAVLVFS

-664 RGCTIRADVPLE
+664 RGCTIRAEVPLE

>member
-1 MGGRTACSLWH
+1 M
-12 ADMPHSGTFLN
+12 N

-49 EHTDNFDTTD
+49 EHTDNFDTAD
-59 CGTANCG
+59 CGTA
-66 AAVFEP
+66 VFGP
-72 EASGRSCPPCAVES
+72 EASGHSCPPCAVEP
-86 SLHGEW
+86 SLRGEW
-92 AGEQAAGHAGDC
+92 AGGQAAGHAGDR
-104 DGNQAARCAGS
+104 DSNQADRCAGS

-127 RAENRVGRRVGG
+127 RAKNRVGRRVGG
-139 WADDRAEDWA
+139 WADDRAKDWA
-149 ERCVGGRADDRVEDL
+149 GRCVGSRADDRVEDR

-176 AGDRA
+176 AGDCA

-227 RPEGRAESYPDDCA
+227 RPEGRAESCPDDRA
-241 QAASHF
+241 QAVSHS

>member
-1 MGGRTACSLWH
+1 ML
-12 ADMPHSGTFLN
+12 PHSSPFLS
-23 NCWVYAAGG
+23 NCRVYAAGG
-32 MDETLPMFYD
+32 MDEMLPMFYD
-42 DSMQNIK
+42 GSMQNIK
-49 EHTDNFDTTD
+49 EHTDNFDTANF
-59 CGTANCG
+59 GTADFD
-66 AAVFEP
+66 AAVIEP
-72 EASGRSCPPCAVES
+72 EASERSCLPYAVEP
-86 SLHGEW
+86 SLHDEW

-104 DGNQAARCAGS
+104 DSNQAARCAGS
-115 QTGCHAGAQEEG
+115 QTGCHARAQEEG
-127 RAENRVGRRVGG
+127 HAEDWVGRRAGG
-139 WADDRAEDWA
+139 RADDRAEDWA
-149 ERCVGGRADDRVEDL
+149 GCCVGGRADDCVEDR
-164 AEKDDGDRAEDC
+164 AEKDDGDRAE
-176 AGDRA
+176 
-181 EGCPEGRPESRADG
+181 
-195 RTESCSDGR
+195 GR
-204 AESQADGHT
+204 AGGCSEGHAD
-213 ESCSDG
+213 S
-219 PAESRADG
+219 
-227 RPEGRAESYPDDCA
+227 RPEGRA
-241 QAASHF
+241 QAAPHS

-260 VKHNIASS
+260 VKHNIASG

-288 WGIDVAVALVAF
+288 WGIDVVVALVAF
-300 AFGCAQMVITASSV
+300 AFGCAQMVITVSSV

-558 SFLRRAG
+558 SFLQRAA

-613 SSPSKATLVFS
+613 SSPSRATLVFS

-644 GMGERIEALNGAFT
+644 GMGERIEALNGTFT